1 MHASETIAHGLQRDD
16 SRALPAPFAAGTAG
30 AAGAAVAPMR
40 VTAHIHGWLLLLP
53 AAVLLVIF
61 THYPAVATIIDSL
74 FSTPRGHRSAA
85 FVGLD
90 NYQAMLEDPV
100 FWRALGNNIAYA
112 ASVIPLT
119 IALALTMAVWVN
131 GKIAGRPFL
140 RLAFFAPTVLPM
152 IAVANIWLFFYSPGY
167 GLFDQMLG
175 VFGIATHNWLGDE
188 HTALA
193 CLIAVAVWKDA
204 GFFMIFYLA
213 ALQQMSPQLAEA
225 AAIEGA
231 SRWYFF
237 RRVTFPLLM
246 PTTLFVLV
254 NAIINS
260 FRLIDHIVV
269 MTQGGPANTTALLL
283 FYIYEVGFKFWD
295 TAYAATLTVV
305 LLALLAFLALGQFL
319 ILDRR
324 IHYQ

>member
-1 MHASETIAHGLQRDD
+1 MHDVEPL
-16 SRALPAPFAAGTAG
+16 
-30 AAGAAVAPMR
+30 AVAQPPPQAR
-40 VTAHIHGWLLLLP
+40 PPRGGPALAVHIYGWLLLLP
-53 AAVLLVIF
+53 AAVLLVAF
-61 THYPAVATIIDSL
+61 THYPAVQTLIDS
-74 FSTPRGHRSAA
+74 FYSTPRGRRGAI

-90 NYQAMLEDPV
+90 NYQTMLADPV
-100 FWRALGNNIAYA
+100 FWRALQNNVIYA
-112 ASVIPLT
+112 ACVIPLT
-119 IALALTMAVWVN
+119 IALALAMALLIN

-140 RLAFFAPTVLPM
+140 RLSFFTPTVLPM

-167 GLFDQMLG
+167 GLLDQSLG
-175 VFGIATHNWLGDE
+175 VFGFTAHNWLGNE

-193 CLIAVAVWKDA
+193 CLIVVAVWKDA

-231 SRWYFF
+231 GRWYFF

-254 NAIINS
+254 NAVINS
-260 FRLIDHIVV
+260 FRLVDHIVV
-269 MTQGGPANTTALLL
+269 MTQGGPDNTTALLL
-283 FYIYEVGFKFWD
+283 LYIYEVGFKFWD

-305 LLALLAFLALGQFL
+305 LLVLLASVALGQFL
-319 ILDRR
+319 TLDRR